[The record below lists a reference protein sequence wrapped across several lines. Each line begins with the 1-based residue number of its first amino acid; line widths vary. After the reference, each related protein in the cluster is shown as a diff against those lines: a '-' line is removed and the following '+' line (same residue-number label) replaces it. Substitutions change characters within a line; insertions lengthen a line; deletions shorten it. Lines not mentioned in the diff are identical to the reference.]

1 MKSLFWWTLLSIFG
15 DMLRGLDQWFA
26 AEVLPHERL
35 LQRYLLRVWRN
46 PSEVPDL
53 VQEVY
58 VRVYERA
65 REQLPQ
71 QPKAFLFAT
80 ARNLMTDHLRR
91 SRVVSIHTV
100 HLVEGVEAVVDELS
114 PERRLNARQELGR
127 VAQAFDSLSDK
138 CRDVIWFRRVEGLSQ
153 RETAERMGLKEDAI
167 ESQLSRG
174 IRALARALFGSTAES
189 DLTSSNVEVRYES
202 ER

>member
-1 MKSLFWWTLLSIFG
+1 LSILG
-15 DMLRGLDQWFA
+15 GMLRGLDQWFA

-100 HLVEGVEAVVDELS
+100 HPVEGVEALADELS

-127 VAQAFDSLSDK
+127 VAQAFDALSDK

-174 IRALARALFGSTAES
+174 IRALARALFGSASEN
-189 DLTSSNVEVRYES
+189 DLNSSNTKARYES

>member
-1 MKSLFWWTLLSIFG
+1 LKSLFWWTLLSIFG

>member
-1 MKSLFWWTLLSIFG
+1 VFGSPFLSILG
-15 DMLRGLDQWFA
+15 RMLQGLDRWFA
-26 AEVLPHERL
+26 TEVLPHEGL

-53 VQEVY
+53 IQEVY

-65 REQLPQ
+65 SDQRPQ

-91 SRVVSIHTV
+91 SRVVSIDTV
-100 HLVEGVEAVVDELS
+100 QEVDGIEALVDEIS
-114 PERRLNARQELGR
+114 PERQLSARQDLGR
-127 VAQAFDSLSDK
+127 LALAFDSLSDK
-138 CRDVIWFRRVEGLSQ
+138 CRDVIWFRRVQGLSQ
-153 RETAERMGLKEDAI
+153 RETADCMGLKEEAI
-167 ESQLSRG
+167 ESQLARG
-174 IRALARALFGSTAES
+174 IRTLARAVFGAANETG
-189 DLTSSNVEVRYES
+189 LPSSKAGIRYES

>member
-1 MKSLFWWTLLSIFG
+1 
-15 DMLRGLDQWFA
+15 MLRGLDQWFA
-26 AEVLPHERL
+26 TEVLPHERIL
-35 LQRYLLRVWRN
+35 ERYLSRVWRN

-65 REQLPQ
+65 RDQLPQ

-91 SRVVSIHTV
+91 SRVVSINT
-100 HLVEGVEAVVDELS
+100 VEAVDTLEAAVDEIS
-114 PERRLNARQELGR
+114 PERRLSARQELGR
-127 VAQAFDSLSDK
+127 VARAFDSLSDK

-167 ESQLSRG
+167 ESSLSRG
-174 IRALARALFGSTAES
+174 IHALARALFGTVDERDSAPPK
-189 DLTSSNVEVRYES
+189 VKVRYES

>member
-1 MKSLFWWTLLSIFG
+1 
-15 DMLRGLDQWFA
+15 MLQGLDRWFA
-26 AEVLPHERL
+26 TEVLPHEGL

-53 VQEVY
+53 IQEVY

-65 REQLPQ
+65 RDQRPQ

-80 ARNLMTDHLRR
+80 ARNLMTDYLRR
-91 SRVVSIHTV
+91 SRVVSIDTV
-100 HLVEGVEAVVDELS
+100 QEVDGMEALVDEMS
-114 PERRLNARQELGR
+114 PERHASAREDLGR
-127 VAQAFDSLSDK
+127 LAQAFDSLSDK

-153 RETAERMGLKEDAI
+153 RETADCMGLKEEAI
-167 ESQLSRG
+167 ESQLARG
-174 IRALARALFGSTAES
+174 IRTLARAVFGAANETG
-189 DLTSSNVEVRYES
+189 LPSSKAGFRYES

>member
-1 MKSLFWWTLLSIFG
+1 
-15 DMLRGLDQWFA
+15 MLRGLDQWFV

-58 VRVYERA
+58 IRVYERA
-65 REQLPQ
+65 REQLPEH
-71 QPKAFLFAT
+71 PKAFLFAT

-100 HLVEGVEAVVDELS
+100 HSVEGVEAVADELS

-174 IRALARALFGSTAES
+174 IRALALALFGSADES
-189 DLTSSNVEVRYES
+189 DMTSSNVEARYES